1 MILLEFTFDNS
12 GVHINDLSNESYHYV
27 ANHVTQMVDHNI
39 FVVKIRVQDSILFVG
54 SWNKDMQY
62 LYAFSFCPSGK
73 NILVECSKSLPTD
86 VMNK

>member
-1 MILLEFTFDNS
+1 MQDWLSISLLNMMILLEF
-12 GVHINDLSNESYHYV
+12 YM
-27 ANHVTQMVDHNI
+27 ANHVTQMVDRNI
-39 FVVKIRVQDSILFVG
+39 FVVKIRVQDFIL
-54 SWNKDMQY
+54 DMQY

>member
-1 MILLEFTFDNS
+1 MMILLEFTFDNS
-12 GVHINDLSNESYHYV
+12 GVHINDLSNESYHYM
-27 ANHVTQMVDHNI
+27 ANHVTQMVDRNI
-39 FVVKIRVQDSILFVG
+39 FVVKIRVQDFIL
-54 SWNKDMQY
+54 DMQY